1 MSMKDKKK
9 TTEKVR
15 VGTVVG
21 EYGEILNEIYEG
33 DMLGWLDYDAS
44 FIPETVLFYDGCFMV
59 RDNYSIDS
67 IRTIDTSLRIVIGNI
82 HDKPELLK

>member
-1 MSMKDKKK
+1 MKDKKK

-33 DMLGWLDYDAS
+33 DK
-44 FIPETVLFYDGCFMV
+44 IV
-59 RDNYSIDS
+59 RQEQD
-67 IRTIDTSLRIVIGNI
+67 
-82 HDKPELLK
+82 E